1 MGYLNPAKSTPGDA
15 IAWNKEENAYNHPWA
30 LERRLFNYG
39 YYKLGEIFHD
49 VNEYLSTPADLVELI
64 ANKVNEGIERRSED
78 DKRARGN
85 KKNDFDLSNDELR
98 KFLS

>member
-1 MGYLNPAKSTPGDA
+1 MGYLNPARAKPGDT
-15 IAWNKEENAYNHPWA
+15 IAWYKEENSYSHPWA

-64 ANKVNEGIERRSED
+64 ACKVNEGIERRSED
-78 DKRARGN
+78 DKRLQAN
-85 KKNDFDLSNDELR
+85 KKNPGDLTEAELR